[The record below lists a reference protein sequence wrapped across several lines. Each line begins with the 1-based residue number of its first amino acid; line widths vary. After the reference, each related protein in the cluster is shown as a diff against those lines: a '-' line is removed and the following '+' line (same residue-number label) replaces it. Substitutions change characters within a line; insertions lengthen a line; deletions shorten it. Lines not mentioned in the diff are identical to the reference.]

1 MQQDVGAAAV
11 PLVLISVGISLHGQK
26 ILEKGTQRRDA
37 VLASVIKLVVMPV
50 LAWVFGHFVFGLEG
64 TQLFGVV
71 MLAALPTAQNILNYA
86 QRYERA
92 EILAR
97 DVILITTIG
106 SLPVLMIAA
115 ALLQ

>member
-1 MQQDVGAAAV
+1 V
-11 PLVLISVGISLHGQK
+11 
-26 ILEKGTQRRDA
+26 
-37 VLASVIKLVVMPV
+37 
-50 LAWVFGHFVFGLEG
+50 
-64 TQLFGVV
+64 QLFGVV

-106 SLPVLMIAA
+106 SLPVLMVAA